1 KFPATLTYTYT
12 DLVDCIMTPV
22 KVLSDVYDDAASYL
36 TNALWDT
43 GAMGSVISLEIAA
56 KLNLDIVDTKA

>member
-1 KFPATLTYTYT
+1 
-12 DLVDCIMTPV
+12 MTPV